1 MDLSS
6 MLHDRNLSVY
16 RLAQLSGV
24 PKTTIFDICSGK
36 SSIEG
41 CTARTVFRLA
51 KALGCSM
58 EDLMTIDT
66 ARYDRDTGLPKEES
80 YLEKGLPP
88 YLEKSLAAMKASWEQ
103 EDRGERDV
111 HWDLYW
117 CELNADINSA
127 EVENSISHA
136 QAGYLRKK
144 YLRMDV
150 PK

>member
-66 ARYDRDTGLPKEES
+66 ARYDRDTGLPKEET

-88 YLEKSLAAMKASWEQ
+88 YLGREAAAFTFFSRYSSMT
-103 EDRGERDV
+103 
-111 HWDLYW
+111 
-117 CELNADINSA
+117 I
-127 EVENSISHA
+127 
-136 QAGYLRKK
+136 
-144 YLRMDV
+144 
-150 PK
+150 